1 MSYHL
6 CIVTILIKKTS
17 LYRKISVRWSSKS
30 IVPKKDGRSS
40 DLTLNIEKLQI
51 EKLSASSIDQIAP
64 DIEHVSNNISDQE
77 SSSAGGQHEKENA
90 RSAKTGLTEPR
101 TGPSGDFKNSSKT
114 ERKERPSNEELLAK
128 YNKEEVSH
136 KQKSRPNKNE
146 MAKSLPKHQEQSDLP
161 QQQGIHVFASY
172 PFAGPLMPWFWSHSD
187 YYSPY
192 NYNMIRMQLYGI
204 QYPISYSNYGS
215 SQLPIAASSN
225 LAKIGACANLKQ
237 YENNNKPGY
246 KYTAEV
252 APLGL
257 ISYLKEKT
265 TNNALERGN
274 RATN

>member
-1 MSYHL
+1 
-6 CIVTILIKKTS
+6 
-17 LYRKISVRWSSKS
+17 
-30 IVPKKDGRSS
+30 
-40 DLTLNIEKLQI
+40 
-51 EKLSASSIDQIAP
+51 
-64 DIEHVSNNISDQE
+64 
-77 SSSAGGQHEKENA
+77 
-90 RSAKTGLTEPR
+90 
-101 TGPSGDFKNSSKT
+101 
-114 ERKERPSNEELLAK
+114 
-128 YNKEEVSH
+128 
-136 KQKSRPNKNE
+136 
-146 MAKSLPKHQEQSDLP
+146 
-161 QQQGIHVFASY
+161 
-172 PFAGPLMPWFWSHSD
+172 MPWFWSHSD

-237 YENNNKPGY
+237 YENNNNKPGY